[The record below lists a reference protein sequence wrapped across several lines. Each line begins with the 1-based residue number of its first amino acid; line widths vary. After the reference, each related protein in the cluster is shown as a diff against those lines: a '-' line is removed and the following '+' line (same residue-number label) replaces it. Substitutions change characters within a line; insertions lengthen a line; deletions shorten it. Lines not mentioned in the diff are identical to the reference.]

1 MTTDPV
7 GILVVDDLAE
17 QRLSIEVAL
26 AELGEHVV
34 SVSSGRDALKYLLDH
49 DVSVI
54 LLDVNMPEMDGFET
68 ASLIRRRPRN
78 ANTPII
84 FLTADHDAMQASRG
98 YALGAVDYITCPFF
112 PDVLRTKVGVFVAL
126 NRAQVRIREEAERR
140 VAFQREQAARAAAE
154 ERTQHMQLL
163 GDAGNVVG
171 GSLEGAP
178 FEESLLKILVPA
190 MADEASVR
198 FVDRAD
204 HAVCVLRRTED
215 GSVQRVPDASTP
227 LAALSQFALDTGVI
241 AIAEN
246 DAAHYPRQVALPLRM
261 YERTM
266 AALAVAR
273 HRSTPGYSPEE
284 RELLRLIAERAAVA
298 LDNRRLFRE
307 LQERDRR
314 KDEFLAML
322 SHELRNPL
330 GAIRAASHVLELVG
344 MTDDIAMRAS
354 QVVSRQSAYLTRMMD
369 DLLDVSRVTTG
380 RISLTREVLDL
391 RAVVNSALGSL
402 RSSGRLERHAVTV
415 VGESAYVEADAARME
430 QVLTNLIVNAAKYTD
445 PGGKIIVEIDAD
457 DDRAFVRVVDDGMG
471 IDPELLH
478 SIFDLFVQGGQALD
492 RAQGGLGIGLTL
504 VRKLVELQGGSVR
517 AHSDGSGKGST
528 FEIEL
533 PRVRRAPP
541 SSKAD
546 ASERSAGASLRVLLV
561 DDNEDTRVML
571 RAYFELR
578 KHEVHEAKNGPEAV
592 EAATRIKPALALVD
606 LGLPGFDGLEVAR
619 RLRRDPRTR
628 DLLLVAV
635 TGYGQPEDRE
645 RTASVGFEAHLVKPV
660 SQDQLE
666 ELLTRAVR
674 GAEATGS
681 RRKAESP
688 NGGLSRGR

>member
-1 MTTDPV
+1 MTGDPV

-26 AELGEHVV
+26 AELGERVV
-34 SVSSGRDALKYLLDH
+34 SVPSGRDALKYLLDH
-49 DVSVI
+49 DVSVV

-98 YALGAVDYITCPFF
+98 YALGAVDYITCPFL

-178 FEESLLKILVPA
+178 FEESLLKVLVPA
-190 MADEASVR
+190 IADEASVR

-204 HAVCVLRRTED
+204 PVVCVWRRAED
-215 GSVQRVPDASTP
+215 GSVQRAPDGSPQLT
-227 LAALSQFALDTGVI
+227 ALSQVALDTAVI
-241 AIAEN
+241 AVGEH
-246 DAAHYPRQVALPLRM
+246 DDSHLPRHVALPLRM

-266 AALAVAR
+266 AALAVSR
-273 HRSTPGYSPEE
+273 HRSARGYSLEE

-344 MTDDIAMRAS
+344 TTDDRAARAS
-354 QVVSRQSAYLTRMMD
+354 QVVARQSAYLTRMMD

-380 RISLTREVLDL
+380 RISLTHEVLDL
-391 RAVVNSALGSL
+391 RTVVNSALASL
-402 RSSGRLERHAVTV
+402 KSSGRLERHAVTV
-415 VGESAYVEADAARME
+415 VGDSVYVDADAARME

-445 PGGKIIVEIDAD
+445 PGGKIIVEVDAD
-457 DDRAFVRVVDDGMG
+457 GDRAFLRVVDDGMG
-471 IDPELLH
+471 MAPELLH

-517 AHSDGSGKGST
+517 AHSDGPGKGST

-533 PRVRRAPP
+533 PRTRHAPP
-541 SSKAD
+541 AAKPETG
-546 ASERSAGASLRVLLV
+546 ERAVSASLKVLLV
-561 DDNEDTRVML
+561 DDNEDTRAML
-571 RAYFELR
+571 RTYFELR
-578 KHEVHEAKNGPEAV
+578 KHEVHEARNGPEAV
-592 EAATRIKPALALVD
+592 ETAMRVKPALALVD

-645 RTASVGFEAHLVKPV
+645 RTASVGFESHLVKPV

-666 ELLTRAVR
+666 ELLARAVR
-674 GAEATGS
+674 GFENP
-681 RRKAESP
+681 RRKAEP
-688 NGGLSRGR
+688 LGGGLARGR